1 MATKQTIP
9 TESAVSSLQGLID
22 SRNEELLRV
31 RRVCGSVG
39 VSKTTWY
46 KWVQEGKAPKGI
58 RLSPGI
64 TVWRKSDIESFI
76 AQLVQEGGV
85 Q

>member
-1 MATKQTIP
+1 M
-9 TESAVSSLQGLID
+9 
-22 SRNEELLRV
+22 RV
-31 RRVCGSVG
+31 RRVCDSVG

-64 TVWRKSDIESFI
+64 TVWRKSDIDAFI
-76 AQLVQEGGV
+76 AQLIQEGGENE
-85 Q
+85 